1 MLLASAAGG
10 QMNVVNL
17 EFANVHAAAPILMSA
32 FLVLTLA
39 LLALLGLM
47 ILRPQRPRET
57 RQPPLA
63 LQPIVLRTTP
73 VRRRP
78 CWPIEFG
85 GEAGHPLRAPPT
97 FPDQRRAH
105 DPAEFPR
112 E

>member
-1 MLLASAAGG
+1 
-10 QMNVVNL
+10 MNVVNL
-17 EFANVHAAAPILMSA
+17 EFVNVHAAAPILMSA
-32 FLVLTLA
+32 LLVLTLA

-47 ILRPQRPRET
+47 ILRPQRPRDIT
-57 RQPPLA
+57 QSRLV
-63 LQPIVLRTTP
+63 LQPIVLRTKP

-78 CWPIEFG
+78 SWPIEFG

-97 FPDQRRAH
+97 FPDTRRTY